1 MPSGFRYRR
10 ASDFQLRWLLTLVP
24 TLVRVG
30 VDRTG
35 VCGFGG
41 RCTTTLPPRYAGSA
55 LRRFRPRIR
64 FGQPTRKSQAWL
76 ARVPPVT
83 PKEPSATLLEPRVGL
98 KDPRLALG
106 RATLGSIPSERGSF
120 SLTPGTQQSRAW
132 LSAIGAWVFS
142 GHAWVFWIGGWLF
155 LGGTT
160 LSSIPITDGR
170 ADRQHS
176 RARKHAPRLRR
187 SAFLTYTRGVG
198 GGWRARYAAAPAKR
212 VGVPDITSKEW
223 T

>member
-76 ARVPPVT
+76 ARVPPSL
-83 PKEPSATLLEPRVGL
+83 PNEPSATLSMSRVGL
-98 KDPRLALG
+98 KDPRVALR
-106 RATLGSIPSERGSF
+106 RATLGSFSSKRGSF
-120 SLTPGTQQSRAW
+120 SLARGTPQSRAW
-132 LSAIGAWVFS
+132 LSVIGAWVFS
-142 GHAWVFWIGGWLF
+142 SEAWVFWIGDRLF
-155 LGGTT
+155 LGGAT
-160 LSSIPITDGR
+160 LSGIPIRDGR
-170 ADRQHS
+170 ADR
-176 RARKHAPRLRR
+176 
-187 SAFLTYTRGVG
+187 
-198 GGWRARYAAAPAKR
+198 
-212 VGVPDITSKEW
+212 
-223 T
+223 